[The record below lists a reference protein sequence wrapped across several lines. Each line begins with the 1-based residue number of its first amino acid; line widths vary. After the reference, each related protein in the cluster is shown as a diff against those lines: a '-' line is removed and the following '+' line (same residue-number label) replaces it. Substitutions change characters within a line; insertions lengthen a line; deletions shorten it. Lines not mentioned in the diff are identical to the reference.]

1 VRRLGARAKDG
12 ESLGVSDGKSLGVS
26 DGESLGVSDGES
38 LGVSAEDGESLVVWA
53 GEANIMDVYLGRM
66 TVRKWLM
73 YCCTQGRYVG
83 SPSMPLGYSARQ

>member
-1 VRRLGARAKDG
+1 MWKLRVARARGRVRRLGARAKDG
-12 ESLGVSDGKSLGVS
+12 ESLGVSDGK
-26 DGESLGVSDGES
+26 S